1 MNYSFRQMSHVQ
13 VHVGPHGRI
22 VIPAEF
28 RRVLNME
35 PGATLVA
42 YVADGN
48 RLVLE
53 DHRAHVARL
62 RGAWRHLVPTG
73 RDPLAELEAE
83 RAGEGHLE
91 DAELAGDET
100 ATIAAR
106 QEIARSTRGTGG
118 GR

>member
-1 MNYSFRQMSHVQ
+1 MTHVQ

-42 YVADGN
+42 YVSDGN

-53 DHRAHVARL
+53 DQRSHIARL

-73 RDPLAELEAE
+73 RDPIAELEAE
-83 RAGEGHLE
+83 RAAEARLDAAEAAGDLE
-91 DAELAGDET
+91 AAHRARRELAQTSHG
-100 ATIAAR
+100 
-106 QEIARSTRGTGG
+106 SGVLH
-118 GR
+118 

>member
-1 MNYSFRQMSHVQ
+1 MTHVQ

-28 RRVLNME
+28 RRELNME

-48 RLVLE
+48 KLVLE
-53 DHRAHVARL
+53 DRRSHVARL

-73 RDPLAELEAE
+73 RDPQAELEAE
-83 RAGEGHLE
+83 RLAEVHLDE
-91 DAELAGDET
+91 AEALGDADAARAAQAELVRS
-100 ATIAAR
+100 AR
-106 QEIARSTRGTGG
+106 GG
-118 GR
+118 PVKS

>member
-1 MNYSFRQMSHVQ
+1 MTHVQ

-53 DHRAHVARL
+53 DRRSHVARL

-73 RDPLAELEAE
+73 RDPQAELEAE
-83 RAGEGHLE
+83 RQAEVRLE
-91 DAELAGDET
+91 EAEAAGDE
-100 ATIAAR
+100 AAVLAA
-106 QEIARSTRGTGG
+106 QSEIAQSAHGATALP
-118 GR
+118 

>member
-1 MNYSFRQMSHVQ
+1 MTHVQ

-42 YVADGN
+42 YVAEGN

-53 DHRAHVARL
+53 DRRSHVARL
-62 RGAWRHLVPTG
+62 RGAWRHLVPTN
-73 RDPLAELEAE
+73 RDPQAELEAE
-83 RAGEGHLE
+83 RLAEVHLDE
-91 DAELAGDET
+91 AEAAGDEV
-100 ATIAAR
+100 AVHAAR
-106 QEIARSTRGTGG
+106 VEMAESSRAHGAPR
-118 GR
+118 

>member
-1 MNYSFRQMSHVQ
+1 MTHVQ

-28 RRVLNME
+28 RRALNME

-53 DHRAHVARL
+53 DRRSHIARL

-73 RDPLAELEAE
+73 RDPQAELEAE
-83 RAGEGHLE
+83 RLAEVQLE
-91 DAELAGDET
+91 DAEAAGDVDG
-100 ATIAAR
+100 AR
-106 QEIARSTRGTGG
+106 VAQAEMARSTRGLGG
-118 GR
+118 QP

>member
-1 MNYSFRQMSHVQ
+1 MTHVQ

-28 RRVLNME
+28 RRKLNME

-53 DHRAHVARL
+53 DHRAHIARL

-83 RAGEGHLE
+83 RAAEVQLD
-91 DAELAGDET
+91 DAELLDDG
-100 ATIAAR
+100 AALAD
-106 QEIARSTRGTGG
+106 ARALLARG
-118 GR
+118 GRAPGAVQ

>member
-1 MNYSFRQMSHVQ
+1 MTHVQ

-28 RRVLNME
+28 RRELNME

-53 DHRAHVARL
+53 DRRSHIARL

-73 RDPLAELEAE
+73 RDPIAELEAE
-83 RAGEGHLE
+83 RTAEAHLDEAEASADADAIVVARGEMVQSSRGAG
-91 DAELAGDET
+91 AQ
-100 ATIAAR
+100 R
-106 QEIARSTRGTGG
+106 
-118 GR
+118 

>member
-1 MNYSFRQMSHVQ
+1 VTHVQ

-28 RRVLNME
+28 RKELNME

-73 RDPLAELEAE
+73 RDPLAELDAERSAEVQLDEAE
-83 RAGEGHLE
+83 LLGDDVLLDEAHAL
-91 DAELAGDET
+91 LA
-100 ATIAAR
+100 R
-106 QEIARSTRGTGG
+106 G
-118 GR
+118 GRTGAGQ

>member
-1 MNYSFRQMSHVQ
+1 M
-13 VHVGPHGRI
+13 
-22 VIPAEF
+22 IPAEF

-42 YVADGN
+42 YVSDGN

-53 DHRAHVARL
+53 DQRSHIARL

-83 RAGEGHLE
+83 RAAESRLD
-91 DAELAGDET
+91 DAEALADAEGAE
-100 ATIAAR
+100 
-106 QEIARSTRGTGG
+106 QARSELAQTSRGASVLH
-118 GR
+118 

>member
-1 MNYSFRQMSHVQ
+1 MTHVQ

-28 RRVLNME
+28 RRELNME

-53 DHRAHVARL
+53 DRRSHVARL

-73 RDPLAELEAE
+73 RDPLAELDAERTAETHLDEAE
-83 RAGEGHLE
+83 AG
-91 DAELAGDET
+91 GDDE
-100 ATIAAR
+100 AIAAAR
-106 QEIARSTRGTGG
+106 AALARSSRGTGSS
-118 GR
+118 R

>member
-1 MNYSFRQMSHVQ
+1 MTHVQ

-42 YVADGN
+42 YVSDGN

-53 DHRAHVARL
+53 DQRSHIARL

-73 RDPLAELEAE
+73 RDPIAELEAE
-83 RAGEGHLE
+83 RSAEARLDEAEAAG
-91 DAELAGDET
+91 DAEQARRARLDLAKTSHGT
-100 ATIAAR
+100 G
-106 QEIARSTRGTGG
+106 ARS
-118 GR
+118 

>member
-1 MNYSFRQMSHVQ
+1 MTHVQ

-28 RRVLNME
+28 RKELNME

-53 DHRAHVARL
+53 DRRSHVARL
-62 RGAWRHLVPTG
+62 RGAWRHLVPSG
-73 RDPLAELEAE
+73 RDPIAELEAE
-83 RAGEGHLE
+83 RAAEQRLE
-91 DAELAGDET
+91 EAESAGDST
-100 ATIAAR
+100 AIAQAR
-106 QEIARSTRGTGG
+106 AEIARSSHGSGSLR
-118 GR
+118 

>member
-1 MNYSFRQMSHVQ
+1 MTHVQ

-28 RRVLNME
+28 RHVLNME

-48 RLVLE
+48 KLVLE
-53 DHRAHVARL
+53 DRRSHIARL

-73 RDPLAELEAE
+73 RDPQAELEAE
-83 RAGEGHLE
+83 RLAEIHLDE
-91 DAELAGDET
+91 AEALGDEEASHKAQEELS
-100 ATIAAR
+100 AT
-106 QEIARSTRGTGG
+106 SRGVVTQP
-118 GR
+118 

>member
-1 MNYSFRQMSHVQ
+1 MTHVQ

-28 RRVLNME
+28 RRELNME

-53 DHRAHVARL
+53 DRRSHVARL
-62 RGAWRHLVPTG
+62 RGAWRHLVPSG
-73 RDPLAELEAE
+73 RDPQAELEAE
-83 RAGEGHLE
+83 RL
-91 DAELAGDET
+91 AEIQLDEAEAVGDE
-100 ATIAAR
+100 AR
-106 QEIARSTRGTGG
+106 MLDAQHEIARASRGVGPQS
-118 GR
+118 

>member
-1 MNYSFRQMSHVQ
+1 
-13 VHVGPHGRI
+13 
-22 VIPAEF
+22 
-28 RRVLNME
+28 ME

-83 RAGEGHLE
+83 RAGEAHLE
-91 DAELAGDET
+91 DAELAGDDAAIE
-100 ATIAAR
+100 AAR
-106 QEIARSTRGTGG
+106 EEIVRSAKGTGA
-118 GR
+118 RQ

>member
-1 MNYSFRQMSHVQ
+1 MTHVQ

-28 RRVLNME
+28 RRELNME

-48 RLVLE
+48 KLVLE
-53 DHRAHVARL
+53 DGARL

-73 RDPLAELEAE
+73 RDPQAELEAE
-83 RAGEGHLE
+83 RRAEVHLDEAEALGDVEGALAAQ
-91 DAELAGDET
+91 AELSRS
-100 ATIAAR
+100 AR
-106 QEIARSTRGTGG
+106 GG
-118 GR
+118 PVKP